1 MLQVGAGRRKC
12 KEASEIHK
20 FSTKPVQRLL
30 YKILLDVVEIFL
42 NSLLFWMPSCNMI
55 PQLGLLRT
63 NLSTN
68 CASVREAIDVYL
80 RVSLKVELVFKM
92 LSTLFTRPL
101 PRVRIKARQC
111 LDPISEVS
119 FVAKVVFNPF
129 SSRKPSV
136 TFCIHINCPQIII
149 FYA

>member
-1 MLQVGAGRRKC
+1 MYFHNDANLSLCWAR
-12 KEASEIHK
+12 H
-20 FSTKPVQRLL
+20 FFDNKPVQRLL
-30 YKILLDVVEIFL
+30 YKKLLDVLEIFGIL

-63 NLSTN
+63 ILSTN
-68 CASVREAIDVYL
+68 CASVREAIDVYF

-92 LSTLFTRPL
+92 LSTFLIRPP
-101 PRVRIKARQC
+101 PRIRVKTGQC
-111 LDPISEVS
+111 LDSIFEVT

-129 SSRKPSV
+129 SSRKPSF
-136 TFCIHINCPQIII
+136 TFCIHINRPQIII